1 MNFATAIKPPAP
13 GAQFPQVAAL
23 QQAKPAQQFV
33 PPQTQAPGAQLGFV
47 TMERPTT
54 GRFILLVGA
63 PSSGKTTAC
72 MTFPNPRFINLDNKL
87 PAGAVAI
94 PFHDPAFCDKY
105 APRAHGALPPNR
117 RDAVIN
123 WLLQHVHQLSPDTTL
138 ILDSFSSLSDAFH
151 LQAEKVE
158 DIGTSK
164 AGNKALLKV
173 FGAKLAYLEP
183 VFSLLKLA
191 PCRVVVTAHTMPDYD
206 AEGNATGGVKPFCTG
221 SFSDKLA
228 GYATDTFLQYVDV
241 DPNTGRPKVEN
252 GEVTGYRW
260 WLRPG
265 KRCLHVSTFLN
276 LPPTLNSIRAR
287 WQDLDALITQCNPP
301 TISPEAAANTASAEP
316 QNPVGKPQ

>member
-1 MNFATAIKPPAP
+1 MSFATAIKP
-13 GAQFPQVAAL
+13 GQQFPQVAAL
-23 QQAKPAQQFV
+23 QAKPGAQFV
-33 PPQTQAPGAQLGFV
+33 PAQMQAPGAQLGFV
-47 TMERPTT
+47 TMDRPTT

-87 PAGAVAI
+87 PAGAIAI

-105 APRAHGALPPNR
+105 APRAMTSLPPNR

-164 AGNKALLKV
+164 AGNKALLKI

-221 SFSDKLA
+221 SFSDKIA

-252 GEVTGYRW
+252 SEVTGYRW

-276 LPPTLNSIRAR
+276 LPPALNSIRAR
-287 WQDLDALITQCNPP
+287 WQDLDALITQCNPT

-316 QNPVGKPQ
+316 QTQVGKPQ